1 MDKWT
6 ESKQTEPGSNS
17 PPPRPQSC
25 SCSSSLFTILC
36 PLPSGRPSSQTHCS
50 WAQLSMFPHTH
61 RPLSGPLYLFG
72 WVVDLPLA
80 PTRGSPFLLAS
91 VLNQTV
97 CSLKWPIRYTDWRL
111 QGSCLPSTY
120 PAAWTQS
127 LNKGNS
133 VHLSIYT
140 NCTLISRA
148 KKEVASKCFCSEGCR
163 NE

>member
-1 MDKWT
+1 MLRCVT
-6 ESKQTEPGSNS
+6 MVTLSQRTPAGSPRLCACTREGAGQTDREQADEPGRNS
-17 PPPRPQSC
+17 LIYPPPPPQFC

-50 WAQLSMFPHTH
+50 WAQLSMFPHIH
-61 RPLSGPLYLFG
+61 RPLSGPLYLLC

-111 QGSCLPSTY
+111 QGSCLRLTY
-120 PAAWTQS
+120 PAA
-127 LNKGNS
+127 
-133 VHLSIYT
+133 
-140 NCTLISRA
+140 
-148 KKEVASKCFCSEGCR
+148 
-163 NE
+163 